1 MTLVTEASPRMD
13 HNAKRHLSNAS
24 IYNIMTIKKYSLRQ

>member
-1 MTLVTEASPRMD
+1 MTVVSERAPWVD
-13 HNAKRHLSNAS
+13 HNAKRHLSSAS